1 MRQVNDSPGS
11 APKTKALS
19 AAAMFM
25 RRRTMLDD
33 AVIADA
39 DRNARKWVAAE
50 PGPILRGSEGHKTA
64 FCRMLLDTHNPY
76 KPSIIDWP
84 RLEPE
89 ARDRL
94 VGLPIWDIAVQTE
107 GKARLRVLSYART
120 IADPLLRQ
128 AIELDGFEEGRHKEV
143 LSNLVEAYGIRLAP
157 EPRYQEPRDPEWA
170 FMVTGFS
177 ECIDSFFAF
186 GLFALA
192 KRSGFFPPAL
202 VDTFEPV
209 MQEEG
214 RHILFFVN
222 WVSWH
227 RRSLPLWRRP
237 IFSAKI
243 VAVWFFLVWE
253 RIGIAR
259 GFDGAGGEVPQDNN
273 FTVTGSK
280 AVGAV
285 DLSIGALLDV
295 CLTENEHR
303 LSGYDPRLL
312 RPRLVPCL
320 VRLARRIMPGRVSGG
335 AAS

>member
-1 MRQVNDSPGS
+1 
-11 APKTKALS
+11 
-19 AAAMFM
+19 
-25 RRRTMLDD
+25 MLDD
-33 AVIADA
+33 AAIADA
-39 DRNARKWVAAE
+39 DRNARKWVAADS
-50 PGPILRGSEGHKTA
+50 GPIRRGSEAHKTA

-120 IADPLLRQ
+120 IADPLLRE

-157 EPRYQEPRDPEWA
+157 EPRYLEPWDPEWA

-192 KRSGFFPPAL
+192 KRAGFFPPAL

-222 WVSWH
+222 WVSW
-227 RRSLPLWRRP
+227 RRRNLPLWRRP

-243 VAVWFFLVWE
+243 IAVWFFLVWE

-259 GFDGAGGEVPQDNN
+259 GFDSAGGEVPQDNN
-273 FTVTGSK
+273 FTLSGSK
-280 AVGAV
+280 AVGAA
-285 DLSIGALLDV
+285 DLSIGTLLDV
-295 CLTENEHR
+295 CLAENDRR
-303 LSGYDPRLL
+303 LSGYDSRLL
-312 RPRLVPCL
+312 RPRVVPCL
-320 VRLARRIMPGRVSGG
+320 MRLARRIMPRRASGG

>member
-1 MRQVNDSPGS
+1 MS
-11 APKTKALS
+11 
-19 AAAMFM
+19 
-25 RRRTMLDD
+25 DD
-33 AVIADA
+33 AVVAAA
-39 DRNARKWVAAE
+39 DRAARVWAAATS
-50 PGPILRGSEGHKTA
+50 GPIVPGSETHKAA

-89 ARDRL
+89 AQGRL
-94 VGLPIWDIAVQTE
+94 VSLPIWDIAVQTE
-107 GKARLRVLSYART
+107 GKARLRVLSYGEEV
-120 IADPLLRQ
+120 ADLLLRR

-143 LSNLVEAYGIRLAP
+143 LSNLVQAYGIRLAP
-157 EPRYQEPRDPEWA
+157 EPEYRRPRDPEWA

-177 ECIDSFFAF
+177 ECVDSVFAF

-192 KRSGFFPPAL
+192 KTSGFFPPSL

-222 WVSWH
+222 WVAWH
-227 RRSLPLWRRP
+227 RRNLPLWRRP

-243 VAVWFFLVWE
+243 LGVWAFLIWE
-253 RIGIAR
+253 RIGLAR
-259 GFDGAGGEVPQDNN
+259 GFGGAGDGEGGMAPQDNN
-273 FTVTGSK
+273 FTLTGSK
-280 AVGAV
+280 SVSAAN
-285 DLSIGALLDV
+285 LPLGALIDV
-295 CLTENEHR
+295 CLAENDRR

-312 RPRLVPCL
+312 RPAVVPRLL
-320 VRLARRIMPGRVSGG
+320 RFVRCFLPRADSGI

>member
-1 MRQVNDSPGS
+1 
-11 APKTKALS
+11 
-19 AAAMFM
+19 
-25 RRRTMLDD
+25 MLDD
-33 AVIADA
+33 AAIADA
-39 DRNARKWVAAE
+39 DRNARKWFAADA
-50 PGPILRGSEGHKTA
+50 GPIRRGSEAHKTA

-120 IADPLLRQ
+120 IADPILRE

-143 LSNLVEAYGIRLAP
+143 LSNLVEAYGISLAP
-157 EPRYQEPRDPEWA
+157 EPRYLEPRDPEWA
-170 FMVTGFS
+170 FMVTGYS

-192 KRSGFFPPAL
+192 KGTGFFPPAL

-227 RRSLPLWRRP
+227 RRNLPLWRRP

-243 VAVWFFLVWE
+243 IAVWFFLIWE
-253 RIGIAR
+253 RIGVAR
-259 GFDGAGGEVPQDNN
+259 GFDNAGGEVPQDNN
-273 FTVTGSK
+273 FTLTGSK
-280 AVGAV
+280 AVGAA
-285 DLSIGALLDV
+285 DLSIRALLDV
-295 CLTENEHR
+295 CLAENDRR
-303 LSGYDPRLL
+303 LSGYDSRLL
-312 RPRLVPCL
+312 RPKVVPCL
-320 VRLARRIMPGRVSGG
+320 MRLARRITSRR
-335 AAS
+335 ASAGDAS

>member
-1 MRQVNDSPGS
+1 MQG
-11 APKTKALS
+11 LS
-19 AAAMFM
+19 VVAGHAMSGAVATGEVM
-25 RRRTMLDD
+25 LMLDD
-33 AVIADA
+33 AAVRAA
-39 DRNARKWVAAE
+39 DRAARIWAAPE
-50 PGPILRGSEGHKTA
+50 PGPITPGSAAHKAA

-84 RLEPE
+84 VLEPE

-107 GKARLRVLSYART
+107 GKARLRVLSYAEA
-120 IADPLLRQ
+120 IDDQLLRR
-128 AIELDGFEEGRHKEV
+128 AVELDGFEEGRHKEV

-157 EPRYQEPRDPEWA
+157 EPAYRRPRDPEWA

-192 KRSGFFPPAL
+192 RRSGFFPPAL

-222 WVSWH
+222 WVAWH
-227 RRSLPLWRRP
+227 KRNLAAWRRP
-237 IFSAKI
+237 LFLVK
-243 VAVWFFLVWE
+243 VCAVWVFLVWE

-259 GFDGAGGEVPQDNN
+259 GVGNAGDAPSSTPAQDNN
-273 FTVTGSK
+273 FTLTGSK
-280 AVGAV
+280 AVGAI
-285 DLSIGALLDV
+285 DLSVAGLIDI
-295 CLTENEHR
+295 CLEENDRR

-312 RPRLVPCL
+312 RPNLVPRL
-320 VRLARRIMPGRVSGG
+320 MRFVRRFMRPPN
-335 AAS
+335 AAAAPS

>member
-1 MRQVNDSPGS
+1 MS
-11 APKTKALS
+11 
-19 AAAMFM
+19 M
-25 RRRTMLDD
+25 RRRIMLDD

-50 PGPILRGSEGHKTA
+50 PGPIRRGSEAHKTA

-143 LSNLVEAYGIRLAP
+143 LSNLVEEYGIRLAP
-157 EPRYQEPRDPEWA
+157 EPRYLEPRDPEWA

-192 KRSGFFPPAL
+192 KRAGFFPPPL

-227 RRSLPLWRRP
+227 RRNLPLWRRP

-243 VAVWFFLVWE
+243 IAVWFFLVWE

-259 GFDGAGGEVPQDNN
+259 GFDSAGGGVPQDNN
-273 FTVTGSK
+273 FTLTGSK
-280 AVGAV
+280 VVGTV

-295 CLTENEHR
+295 CLGENDRR

-312 RPRLVPCL
+312 RPRVVPCL
-320 VRLARRIMPGRVSGG
+320 VRLARRVMPRRASGG

>member
-1 MRQVNDSPGS
+1 MSDDAAVAAADRTARVWAAAERGPIVPGS
-11 APKTKALS
+11 EA
-19 AAAMFM
+19 
-25 RRRTMLDD
+25 
-33 AVIADA
+33 
-39 DRNARKWVAAE
+39 
-50 PGPILRGSEGHKTA
+50 HKTA

-84 RLEPE
+84 TLEAG
-89 ARDRL
+89 ARSRL
-94 VGLPIWDIAVQTE
+94 VSLPIWDIAVQTE
-107 GKARLRVLSYART
+107 GKARLRVLSYGRT

-143 LSNLVEAYGIRLAP
+143 LSNLVQAYGIRLVP
-157 EPRYQEPRDPEWA
+157 EPEYLRPRDPEWA

-192 KRSGFFPPAL
+192 KRSGFFPPSL

-222 WVSWH
+222 WVAWH
-227 RRSLPLWRRP
+227 RRNLPFWRRP
-237 IFSAKI
+237 IFWGK
-243 VAVWFFLVWE
+243 VLAVWTFLLWE

-259 GFDGAGGEVPQDNN
+259 GFDGAGDGEQGIVPQDNN
-273 FTVTGSK
+273 FTLTGSK

-285 DLSIGALLDV
+285 DLSLAALMDV
-295 CLTENEHR
+295 CLAENDRR
-303 LSGYDPRLL
+303 LSGYDARLL
-312 RPRLVPCL
+312 RPMVVPRLV
-320 VRLARRIMPGRVSGG
+320 RFARRWVKSD
-335 AAS
+335 AATS